1 MQENSWSGLAG
12 FFSTF
17 SYAYGKL
24 LKFDK
29 VKSNAE
35 FLIQSARESSQEISG
50 AVNPAYIMS
59 TFLPV
64 HTFGGFA
71 IQFCCKPIFKK
82 FRFSLKN
89 LLCSTACTVSI
100 FSAFKL
106 PLFFPSNSL
115 FFWSSF
121 LLQSLVLSLQEL
133 FRHSFIFK
141 FQHSGTC
148 PNQTLF
154 PDVPSQRSQS
164 DAGWYVKPE
173 SKAEV
178 IHQPQNCLL
187 NPRT

>member
-12 FFSTF
+12 FFSSF

-35 FLIQSARESSQEISG
+35 FLIQSAKESSQEISG

-89 LLCSTACTVSI
+89 LLCSMACTVSI

-115 FFWSSF
+115 SF
-121 LLQSLVLSLQEL
+121 GPLSFCSHWFCLSKNCSGTPLYSNFSTRVHVQT
-133 FRHSFIFK
+133 RHSFLMCHLK
-141 FQHSGTC
+141 D
-148 PNQTLF
+148 PKVML
-154 PDVPSQRSQS
+154 
-164 DAGWYVKPE
+164 AGM
-173 SKAEV
+173 
-178 IHQPQNCLL
+178 
-187 NPRT
+187 